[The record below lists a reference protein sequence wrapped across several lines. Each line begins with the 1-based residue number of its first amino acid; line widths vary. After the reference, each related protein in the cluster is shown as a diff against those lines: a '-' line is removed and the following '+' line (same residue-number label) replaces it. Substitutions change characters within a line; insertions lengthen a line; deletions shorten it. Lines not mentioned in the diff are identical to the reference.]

1 MVLNFQKRY
10 LPSVDPFEDTDVI
23 DARGPRTL
31 QTFVAVTTILAFVLD
46 LEWLVAVPALQLIVG
61 LTFGRRTCLPCV
73 FYFKQIQPRFG
84 EGRIEDSRPPR
95 FANIMGAIFLS
106 GATIAFIFGFTTVGW
121 VLTLIPAT
129 LASFAVL
136 SGICVGCEMY
146 AAFARARGIALA
158 H

>member
-1 MVLNFQKRY
+1 MVLNLNKRY
-10 LPSVDPFEDTDVI
+10 TPSVDPFNDTEVI

-31 QTFVAVTTILAFVLD
+31 AAFVALTTIIAFVLD

-61 LTFGRRTCLPCV
+61 LVFGRRACLPCV
-73 FYFKQIQPRFG
+73 FYFTQIQPRFG

-95 FANIMGAIFLS
+95 FSNIMGAIFLS
-106 GATIAFIFGFTTVGW
+106 GATLAFVLGFATVGW

-129 LASFAVL
+129 LASLLVI

-146 AAFARARGIALA
+146 AAFARVRGIALA